1 MKIKRHYYFEDP
13 YSEEYNP
20 VEYSEDEFYKKIK
33 ENSKYAHYFHIK
45 DEELGLPKEE
55 LKSRDMDYITGGS
68 KGFGTSL
75 LGSFR
80 GGTKGHSEGVERA
93 RKAIESGKSDE
104 DVIKESKKGALIG
117 ASKIVVPGLLA
128 HALIDQGLKHKIELL
143 RDTKIGKLGR
153 GGNAVL
159 AGANATIGLLSAYKG
174 AKQSAEASVEKR
186 KKVEDIRNKHGYK
199 RDIYYLLKDNE

>member
-33 ENSKYAHYFHIK
+33 ENSKFAHYFQIR

-55 LKSRDMDYITGGS
+55 LKSRDMKYIMGGPN
-68 KGFGTSL
+68 GFGTGL

-80 GGTKGHSEGVERA
+80 GGNKGHSEGAERV

-104 DVIKESKKGALIG
+104 DVIREGKKSALIG

-128 HALIDQGLKHKIELL
+128 HALID
-143 RDTKIGKLGR
+143 
-153 GGNAVL
+153 
-159 AGANATIGLLSAYKG
+159 
-174 AKQSAEASVEKR
+174 
-186 KKVEDIRNKHGYK
+186 
-199 RDIYYLLKDNE
+199 